1 MALIRSVILKPNIC
15 GNGTA
20 ELGLVRKRGMMEYAA
35 VSMTRDVREILLDM
49 ILLRM
54 AGRLSD
60 F

>member
-1 MALIRSVILKPNIC
+1 
-15 GNGTA
+15 
-20 ELGLVRKRGMMEYAA
+20 MEYAA

-49 ILLRM
+49 ILLRT